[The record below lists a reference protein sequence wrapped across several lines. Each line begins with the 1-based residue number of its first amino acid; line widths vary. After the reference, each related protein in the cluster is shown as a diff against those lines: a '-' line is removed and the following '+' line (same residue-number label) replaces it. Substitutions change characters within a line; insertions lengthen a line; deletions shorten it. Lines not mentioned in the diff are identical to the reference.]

1 MSGDIPP
8 LNPVAPTPL
17 VREKRHYP
25 GEHKDDQARSDK
37 ESQSDKKSPK
47 DEESQEKQSPDDG
60 ANQNPMNT
68 NEKNGKVGHIDEY
81 A

>member
-8 LNPVAPTPL
+8 LNPVSPTPL

-37 ESQSDKKSPK
+37 ESQ
-47 DEESQEKQSPDDG
+47 EKQSPDDG
-60 ANQNPMNT
+60 SNQNPVNT